1 MNTNEEQ
8 ACGAC
13 GENASAHPIDGPN
26 GVMKCGVYVEPSREL
41 KKLRLAVKVAPKRP
55 DPTPDQERARG
66 RREAFAER
74 IQEGYG
80 AISDV
85 RLETDTVV
93 ASVVFPRA
101 MGQSLA
107 ALCSLKRPVQIT
119 VPLSGGE
126 PRPVALPP
134 DLRDAFHKVAAA
146 LFPEDVDH
154 LMTNTPLGDAVDA
167 LVGRVKQLRL
177 ADQASAD
184 ASMVI
189 AERSKEIARALD
201 VSESTTWKEL
211 VAQVVNRARL
221 AQRLADGES
230 ARDALAVALGCE
242 GTTWAELLSIAKGDD
257 RGEANV
263 QSKPCQRCDAGTLF
277 KTLGTRGYPIWE
289 CSSCAHQEN
298 VAVGRAK
305 PPGSRRPELEPGPTT
320 ISGSV
325 GPYVDPELASLRAE
339 LAALGKHLEDVERRA
354 YMSPTGEA
362 LAALEGRHMARIDDL
377 TKRVEALVKRVEVSP
392 PVWEVLS
399 TRVAKIE
406 GALDGWG
413 PNEMLTSLAELR
425 RGDWVVFD
433 GAPREVVG
441 LSPSEVVLGRGSAD
455 VYIDRTGPA
464 LQLVWR
470 PGPRE

>member
-1 MNTNEEQ
+1 MTSTPQ
-8 ACGAC
+8 GAAAPASVDRCGVDIRQTEAGPC
-13 GENASAHPIDGPN
+13 CLAPGHVGEHRHDGLRLLALERRDHEITRSSYQLRELHAREHVSAIEAELVELRRQWHAN
-26 GVMKCGVYVEPSREL
+26 GVLGVGPH
-41 KKLRLAVKVAPKRP
+41 A
-55 DPTPDQERARG
+55 
-66 RREAFAER
+66 
-74 IQEGYG
+74 
-80 AISDV
+80 
-85 RLETDTVV
+85 
-93 ASVVFPRA
+93 A
-101 MGQSLA
+101 MQ
-107 ALCSLKRPVQIT
+107 
-119 VPLSGGE
+119 
-126 PRPVALPP
+126 
-134 DLRDAFHKVAAA
+134 DAFRQVAAA